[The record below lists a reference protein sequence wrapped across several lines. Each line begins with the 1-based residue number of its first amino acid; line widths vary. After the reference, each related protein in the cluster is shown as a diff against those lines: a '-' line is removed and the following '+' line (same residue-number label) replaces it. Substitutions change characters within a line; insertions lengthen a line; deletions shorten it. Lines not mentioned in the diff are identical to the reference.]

1 MASASVCVC
10 PETGS
15 APSSSRWKIVP
26 REPRDA
32 YFGSRL
38 RSVFSEMV
46 PVRRS
51 NIESKTVTLFGLT
64 EAASST
70 GVNPLASALILYLP
84 GAMSEAINCP
94 SRSVLVCLITLSV
107 LLRPMP
113 APVTISI
120 AAPARG
126 APRESF
132 TSPRIDP
139 SAAAEALGA
148 KPKPA
153 PATAASAR
161 SLIATFI
168 STPPRFNETAAPIG
182 SMTAILTW
190 PKSVKKALFEPQR
203 QPLKGLS
210 SMTDPAFF
218 APSKLSKG
226 LAPQGIA
233 KNWIITKPICPSRA
247 CHDRSA
253 HLFDKQPL
261 TVLPYYSGCAYE
273 SGPSLALC
281 SPFQFT
287 QELFNSL
294 LVGGAGPRIP
304 RGSDTRQACQG
315 FDLQSRIIRKG
326 D

>member
-38 RSVFSEMV
+38 RSVCSEMV

-64 EAASST
+64 DAASST

-84 GAMSEAINCP
+84 GAMSDARNCP

-107 LLRPMP
+107 LLRPTP

-126 APRESF
+126 APLESF

-148 KPKPA
+148 TPRPA
-153 PATAASAR
+153 PATAASAK

-168 STPPRFNETAAPIG
+168 STPPRFNETAAPFWQYDR
-182 SMTAILTW
+182 ILTW
-190 PKSVKKALFEPQR
+190 PKSLKKALFEPDR
-203 QPLKGLS
+203 QPLKGPPS
-210 SMTDPAFF
+210 VTDPAFF
-218 APSKLSKG
+218 VSKQLSKC
-226 LAPQGIA
+226 LA
-233 KNWIITKPICPSRA
+233 
-247 CHDRSA
+247 
-253 HLFDKQPL
+253 
-261 TVLPYYSGCAYE
+261 
-273 SGPSLALC
+273 
-281 SPFQFT
+281 
-287 QELFNSL
+287 
-294 LVGGAGPRIP
+294 
-304 RGSDTRQACQG
+304 
-315 FDLQSRIIRKG
+315 
-326 D
+326 